1 MRISRARRLLA
12 AGVASLALLAGCGSW
27 RDGMG
32 RSVSLSL
39 PAARIASLAPSVT
52 EIIYA
57 IDAQESLVA
66 VSNQCDY
73 PLAAKLKPKIGNFN
87 RPDLEKAGELRP
99 DVVLFAEYVRL
110 EDLDA
115 LEKIGIKA
123 VVLSSRDLADLSAT
137 IRLVGR
143 IAGRVERARAVAA
156 ELDRTVAGI
165 VGKVAAVPPEGRP
178 GVYIEV
184 DGPAAIYAV
193 GAGSFMG
200 DVVRV
205 AGGENVFARRPG
217 PYIRLTDE
225 EIIRADPEVILIDH
239 PFQYK
244 VGVSK
249 RPGWSDIRAVKNG
262 RVYDGT
268 DYDLVALNRASP
280 RVGQS
285 LREIARLLHP
295 ELFRER

>member
-1 MRISRARRLLA
+1 MRTSQPVGFFV
-12 AGVASLALLAGCGSW
+12 AGIASLALLGGCGSW
-27 RDGMG
+27 RDATG
-32 RSVSLSL
+32 RTVNVAL
-39 PAARIASLAPSVT
+39 PVARIASLAPSVT

-57 IDAQESLVA
+57 IDAQDSLVA
-66 VSNQCDY
+66 VSNQCDA

-87 RPDLEKAGELRP
+87 RPDLEKARELRP
-99 DVVLFAEYVRL
+99 DVVLFAEYVKA
-110 EDLDA
+110 EDLEA
-115 LEKIGIKA
+115 LEKVGIKT

-143 IAGRVERARAVAA
+143 IAGRVEKAEAVAA
-156 ELDRTVAGI
+156 ALDRIVAE
-165 VGKVAAVPPEGRP
+165 VSGKVAAVPPGKRP

-184 DGPAAIYAV
+184 DGPSAIYAV
-193 GAGSFMG
+193 GSGSFMG

-205 AGGENVFARRPG
+205 AGGRNVFEQRPG
-217 PYIRLTDE
+217 PYLRLTDE
-225 EIIRADPEVILIDH
+225 EIIRARPEVILVDH

-249 RPGWSDIRAVKNG
+249 RPGWAEIPAVKNG

-268 DYDLVALNRASP
+268 DYDMVAFNRASP
-280 RVGQS
+280 RIGQS

-295 ELFRER
+295 ELFREP

>member
-1 MRISRARRLLA
+1 MRTSHVAGFFA
-12 AGVASLALLAGCGSW
+12 AGIASLALLGGCGSW
-27 RDGMG
+27 RDAMG
-32 RSVSLSL
+32 RTVSVRL
-39 PAARIASLAPSVT
+39 PVARIASLAPSVT
-52 EIIYA
+52 EILYA
-57 IDAQESLVA
+57 IDAQDSLVA
-66 VSNQCDY
+66 VSNQCDA

-87 RPDLEKAGELRP
+87 RPDFEKARELRP
-99 DVVLFAEYVRL
+99 DIVLFAEYARL

-115 LEKIGIKA
+115 LEKIGIRA
-123 VVLSSRDLADLSAT
+123 VVLSSRDLVDLAAT

-143 IAGRVERARAVAA
+143 IAGRVAKAEAVAA
-156 ELDRTVAGI
+156 ELERTVAEI
-165 VGKVAAVPPEGRP
+165 TEKVAIVPPQRRP

-205 AGGENVFARRPG
+205 AGGRNIFSNRPG
-217 PYIRLTDE
+217 PYLRLTDE
-225 EIIRADPEVILIDH
+225 EIIRADPEVILVDH

-249 RPGWSDIRAVKNG
+249 RPGWSEIRAVKSG

-268 DYDLVALNRASP
+268 DYDLVALNRAAP

-285 LREIARLLHP
+285 LREVARLLHP
-295 ELFRER
+295 EIFRER

>member
-1 MRISRARRLLA
+1 MRISRALRSLA
-12 AGVASLALLAGCGSW
+12 AGIASLALLCGCGSW
-27 RDGMG
+27 RDAMG
-32 RSVSLSL
+32 RTVSVSM
-39 PAARIASLAPSVT
+39 PVARIASLAPSVT
-52 EIIYA
+52 EILYA
-57 IDAQESLVA
+57 IDAQDSLVA
-66 VSNQCDY
+66 VSNQCDF

-87 RPDLEKAGELRP
+87 RPDLEKALELRP
-99 DVVLFAEYVRL
+99 GIVLFAEYAKM

-115 LEKIGIKA
+115 LEKIGVKA

-143 IAGRVERARAVAA
+143 IAGRVEKAEAVAA
-156 ELDRTVAGI
+156 ALDRTVAEI
-165 VGKVAAVPPEGRP
+165 SAKVAAVPKERRP
-178 GVYIEV
+178 GVYLEV

-193 GAGSFMG
+193 GSGSFMG

-205 AGGENVFARRPG
+205 AGGRNVFEQKPG

-225 EIIRADPEVILIDH
+225 DIIRANPEVILIDH

-249 RPGWSDIRAVKNG
+249 RPGWSDIPAVRNG
-262 RVYDGT
+262 RIYDGS
-268 DYDLVALNRASP
+268 DYDMVALNRASP
-280 RVGQS
+280 RVIQS
-285 LREIARLLHP
+285 LREIVRLLHP

>member
-1 MRISRARRLLA
+1 MRKPRAVGFFA
-12 AGVASLALLAGCGSW
+12 AGIASLALLGGCGSW
-27 RDGMG
+27 RDATG
-32 RSVSLSL
+32 RSISVPL
-39 PAARIASLAPSVT
+39 PVARIASLAPSVT
-52 EIIYA
+52 EILYA
-57 IDAQESLVA
+57 IDAQDSLVA
-66 VSNQCDY
+66 VSNQCDA

-87 RPDLEKAGELRP
+87 RPDLEKARELRP
-99 DVVLFAEYVRL
+99 DIVLFAEYVKR
-110 EDLDA
+110 EDLEA

-143 IAGRVERARAVAA
+143 IAGRVEKAEAVAA
-156 ELDRTVAGI
+156 ALDRTVAEI
-165 VGKVAAVPPEGRP
+165 SGKVAALPLERRP

-184 DGPAAIYAV
+184 DGPSAIYAV
-193 GAGSFMG
+193 GSGSFMG

-205 AGGENVFARRPG
+205 AGGRNVFEQRPG
-217 PYIRLTDE
+217 PYIRLTDD
-225 EIIRADPEVILIDH
+225 EIIRASPEVILIDH

-249 RPGWSDIRAVKNG
+249 RPGWADIPAVKNG
-262 RVYDGT
+262 KVYDGT
-268 DYDLVALNRASP
+268 DYDMVAFNRASP

-295 ELFRER
+295 ELFREP

>member
-1 MRISRARRLLA
+1 MRAARAVRYLA
-12 AGVASLALLAGCGSW
+12 AGIASLALLGGCGSW

-32 RSVSLSL
+32 RTIKVSL
-39 PAARIASLAPSVT
+39 PVAKIASLAPSVT
-52 EIIYA
+52 EILYA
-57 IDAQESLVA
+57 IDAQDSLVA
-66 VSNQCDY
+66 VSNQCDA

-87 RPDLEKAGELRP
+87 RPDLVKAAELRP
-99 DVVLFAEYVRL
+99 DIVLFAEYVKR
-110 EDLDA
+110 EDLEA
-115 LEKIGIKA
+115 LEKIGIRA
-123 VVLSSRDLADLSAT
+123 VVLSSKDLADLSAT

-143 IAGRVERARAVAA
+143 IAGRVQKAEAVAA
-156 ELDRTVAGI
+156 ELEQIIAEI
-165 VGKVAAVPPEGRP
+165 SGKVAAVPLERRP
-178 GVYIEV
+178 SVYIEV

-193 GAGSFMG
+193 GSGSFMG
-200 DVVRV
+200 DVVKV
-205 AGGENVFARRPG
+205 AGGRNVFARRPG
-217 PYIRLTDE
+217 PYIRLTDAD
-225 EIIRADPEVILIDH
+225 IIQANPEVILIDH

-249 RPGWSDIRAVKNG
+249 RPGWADIAAVKNS

-295 ELFRER
+295 ALFRGR

>member
-1 MRISRARRLLA
+1 MTGAGPVRLVA
-12 AGVASLALLAGCGSW
+12 ALALSATLAGGCGAW
-27 RDGMG
+27 RDAMG
-32 RSVSLSL
+32 RAVDL
-39 PAARIASLAPSVT
+39 PFPVKGVASLAPSVT
-52 EIIYA
+52 EILYA
-57 IDAQESLVA
+57 IGAEDNLVA
-66 VSNQCDY
+66 VSNQCDF

-87 RPDLEKAGELRP
+87 RPDLERAAELRP
-99 DVVLFAEYVRL
+99 GVVLFAEYAR
-110 EDLDA
+110 EQDLDA
-115 LEKIGIKA
+115 LENIGITA
-123 VVLSSRDLADLSAT
+123 VVLPARDLADLSAT

-143 IAGRVERARAVAA
+143 IAGREERANEVAA
-156 ELDRTVAGI
+156 ELDRTVAEI
-165 VGKVAAVPPEGRP
+165 TAAVAAVAPEDRP
-178 GVYIEV
+178 DVYVEV
-184 DGPAAIYAV
+184 DGPSAIYAV

-205 AGGENVFARRPG
+205 AGGRNVFGDRPG
-217 PYIRLTDE
+217 PYLRLTDE

-249 RPGWSDIRAVKNG
+249 RPGWAGIAAVRNG

-285 LREIARLLHP
+285 LREVARLLHP
-295 ELFRER
+295 ERFRGR

>member
-1 MRISRARRLLA
+1 MA
-12 AGVASLALLAGCGSW
+12 AVALFGGCAATAW

-32 RSVSLSL
+32 RAVDVRL
-39 PAARIASLAPSVT
+39 PVARIASLAPSVT
-52 EIIYA
+52 EIVYA
-57 IDAQESLVA
+57 IGAQESLVA
-66 VSNQCDY
+66 VSNQCDA

-87 RPDLEKAGELRP
+87 RPDLEKAQELRP
-99 DVVLFAEYVRL
+99 DIVLFAEYVKP

-115 LEKIGIKA
+115 LEKIGIRA
-123 VVLSSRDLADLSAT
+123 VVISSRDLADLAAS

-143 IAGRVERARAVAA
+143 ISGRVDKAAAVAGDL
-156 ELDRTVAGI
+156 ERTVAEI
-165 VGKVAAVPPEGRP
+165 TKAVAVVPQERRP
-178 GVYIEV
+178 GVYVEV

-205 AGGENVFARRPG
+205 AGGRNVFAQRPG
-217 PYIRLTDE
+217 PYFRTTDE
-225 EIIRADPEVILIDH
+225 EIITANPEVILIDH

-249 RPGWSDIRAVKNG
+249 RPGWAAIRAVRDG

-268 DYDLVALNRASP
+268 DYDMVALNRASP
-280 RVGQS
+280 GVGRS

-295 ELFRER
+295 ELFRGR

>member
-1 MRISRARRLLA
+1 MRISRAVRFFA
-12 AGVASLALLAGCGSW
+12 AGIASLALLGGCGSW
-27 RDGMG
+27 RDAMG
-32 RSVSLSL
+32 RTISVHL
-39 PAARIASLAPSVT
+39 PVARIASLAPSVT
-52 EIIYA
+52 EILYA
-57 IDAQESLVA
+57 IDAQNSLVA
-66 VSNQCDY
+66 VSNQCDA

-87 RPDLEKAGELRP
+87 RPDVGKARELRP
-99 DVVLFAEYVRL
+99 DIVLFAEYARR

-115 LEKIGIKA
+115 LEEIGIMA

-143 IAGRVERARAVAA
+143 IAGRAEKADAVASD
-156 ELDRTVAGI
+156 LDRTVAEIGGR
-165 VGKVAAVPPEGRP
+165 VDAVPPDRRP
-178 GVYIEV
+178 GVYIEI
-184 DGPAAIYAV
+184 DGPSAIYAV

-205 AGGENVFARRPG
+205 AGGKNVFAERPG

-225 EIIRADPEVILIDH
+225 EIIRASPEVILIDH

-249 RPGWSDIRAVKNG
+249 RPGWADIPAVKNG

-268 DYDLVALNRASP
+268 DYDMVALNRASP

-295 ELFRER
+295 ELFR